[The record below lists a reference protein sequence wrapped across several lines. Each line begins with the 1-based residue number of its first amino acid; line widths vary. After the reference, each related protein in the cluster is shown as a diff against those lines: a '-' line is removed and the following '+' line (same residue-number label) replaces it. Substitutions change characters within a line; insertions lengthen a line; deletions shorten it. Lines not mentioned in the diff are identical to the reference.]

1 MTSGRRMMAAA
12 LCWVLVSIYSVCPL
26 PAGVSAL
33 RPDGLLLFLL
43 GWHLVAVTVPPL
55 GVFLLGLWADL
66 LLGTPLGIHAFLYSG
81 ISALFLPYRQQFL
94 ALSLWAQV
102 LGVWVIAFLSLFVQD
117 RMMLALGVLSA
128 VHYVGISVST
138 ALCSI
143 IPAKLYKRLQLAV
156 LRYY

>member
-1 MTSGRRMMAAA
+1 MIRARGLILTA
-12 LCWVLVSIYSVCPL
+12 LCFVLVSMYSVCPL
-26 PAGVSAL
+26 PAGLSAY

-43 GWHLVAVTVPPL
+43 GWHWIAVTVSPL
-55 GVFLLGLWADL
+55 GVFFFGLWADF
-66 LLGTPLGIHAFLYSG
+66 LLGAPLGMHAFLYSG

-102 LGVWVIAFLSLFVQD
+102 LGVWGIAFLLLFVQD
-117 RMMLALGVLSA
+117 RMMLALGALSA

-138 ALCSI
+138 ALCAI
-143 IPAKLYKRLQLAV
+143 VPAKLYKRLQLAV